1 MELRTLKYF
10 ITVAREENISRA
22 AEKLFMTQSALSK
35 AIQSLEDELGQKLFV
50 RKKYCVTLTAVG
62 LEFFKDTLKILSIA
76 RKIETKFSK
85 GNIYGEIYIGCAES
99 QAMKYFARAAKNVNE
114 KFPDVKFN
122 LYSGNVEDISWR
134 LDNGLLD
141 FYLTLQSVDVAKY
154 DSLTLPES
162 DVWGIILRR
171 DDPLA
176 EKNFFT
182 VEDLLNLPLILS
194 REALREEYPKWF
206 GAAFEKFH
214 VVATYN
220 LLYNA
225 AILARE
231 GVGYPISLDKLID
244 DAQLCFRP
252 LEPKLHSQLNFIWR
266 KDRLLTPQA
275 QVLLDELKR
284 MLS

>member
-162 DVWGIILRR
+162 DV
-171 DDPLA
+171 
-176 EKNFFT
+176 
-182 VEDLLNLPLILS
+182 
-194 REALREEYPKWF
+194 
-206 GAAFEKFH
+206 
-214 VVATYN
+214 
-220 LLYNA
+220 
-225 AILARE
+225 
-231 GVGYPISLDKLID
+231 
-244 DAQLCFRP
+244 
-252 LEPKLHSQLNFIWR
+252 
-266 KDRLLTPQA
+266 
-275 QVLLDELKR
+275 
-284 MLS
+284 